1 MRRYIFS
8 GLFSVLCLVN
18 SQINAQISVGVKTGV
33 HFGDARIEGSAN
45 DFIPEMEMYSG
56 FTTGVNVEIP
66 MLNGFSFRPEI
77 NYVEKGFRTMAEIGI
92 TEIDIPV
99 GAGIKTRLQYVEA
112 PLLFKYSAGTEK
124 AKFYAIAGPSFA
136 YAADGFVRPVVRA
149 IIDFNLPRQDLDLSN
164 DIYRRWDI
172 SATGGLGGEWKAGN
186 GKIFADMRYTYG
198 FANVFDNPIIDVRL
212 KNQGFSF
219 SAGYA
224 FNF

>member
-1 MRRYIFS
+1 MRRHFVL
-8 GLFSVLCLVN
+8 GLFSFLFLVN
-18 SQINAQISVGVKTGV
+18 NQIIAQISVGVKTGV
-33 HFGDARIEGSAN
+33 HFGDARVEGFADSY
-45 DFIPEMEMYSG
+45 IPELETYSG
-56 FTTGVNVEIP
+56 FTAGVNVEIP

-77 NYVEKGFRTMAEIGI
+77 NYVEKGFRTMAEIGFSD
-92 TEIDIPV
+92 IDIPV

-112 PLLFKYSAGTEK
+112 PLLFKYSVGTEK

-149 IIDFNLPRQDLDLSN
+149 LIDFNLPRQDLNLSN

-186 GKIFADMRYTYG
+186 GKIFADLRYTYG
-198 FANVFDNPIIDVRL
+198 FANVLDNPIIDVRV
-212 KNQGFSF
+212 KNQGASF
-219 SAGYA
+219 AVGYA